1 MHDLLQVISNL
12 SKSFQAQS
20 LDLSMIH
27 SLVEAITKSSLNDM
41 QRAPSAR
48 LSEFLNLIDEQKLED
63 DGRVD
68 IHYRDVAIKVT
79 EAGYTAFFQTKQRFI
94 EEVVDN
100 IDNWFSAD
108 SMTVL
113 DALGILNPKRC
124 PANPAVYGNQELQ
137 VLLDH
142 YGKKRNGR
150 NGPVPP
156 VIDEQA
162 TRFEWGQLRRLMALI
177 TTSISPFKKCLSF

>member
-1 MHDLLQVISNL
+1 
-12 SKSFQAQS
+12 
-20 LDLSMIH
+20 
-27 SLVEAITKSSLNDM
+27 M

-48 LSEFLNLIDEQKLED
+48 LSEFLNLIDEEKLED

-68 IHYRDVAIKVT
+68 IHYRDVAIKGT

-100 IDNWFSAD
+100 IDNRFSAD
-108 SMTVL
+108 SMPVL

-124 PANPAVYGNQELQ
+124 PANPAVYVNQELQ

-150 NGPVPP
+150 NGPVSP

-177 TTSISPFKKCLSF
+177 TTNISPFKKCLSF